1 MEARELGID
10 RAPTWTWPRTS
21 ARSAERD
28 VRLGRGVRTFV
39 SRPRAVARATIISM
53 TAVSPSGP
61 YHAGKLPRRR
71 ERARLVA
78 IAEHL
83 PEAFLAWP
91 RQLDE
96 PVRPVW
102 ERDLLTRTGW
112 PAWSP
117 LVTGLLLVL
126 LGLWFNV
133 LVPILLGTALAM
145 TFREWLRIPSAL
157 WEVRSSRWGLG
168 PTVIRNRRL

>member
-1 MEARELGID
+1 
-10 RAPTWTWPRTS
+10 
-21 ARSAERD
+21 
-28 VRLGRGVRTFV
+28 
-39 SRPRAVARATIISM
+39 M

-61 YHAGKLPRRR
+61 YQAGKRLGAG

-91 RQLDE
+91 RELDE
-96 PVRPVW
+96 PVSPAW

-112 PAWSP
+112 PAWSA
-117 LVTGLLLVL
+117 LVTGLLLLL
-126 LGLWFNV
+126 LGLWFIV

-145 TFREWLRIPSAL
+145 TFRQWLRVPRLPS
-157 WEVRSSRWGLG
+157 GK
-168 PTVIRNRRL
+168 